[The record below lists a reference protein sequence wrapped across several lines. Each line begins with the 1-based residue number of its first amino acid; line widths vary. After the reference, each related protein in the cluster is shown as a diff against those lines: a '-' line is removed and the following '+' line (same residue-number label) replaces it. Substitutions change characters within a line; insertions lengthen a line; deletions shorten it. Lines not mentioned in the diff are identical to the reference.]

1 MKFYTGKDAQKK
13 MNLLSDNYEF
23 MDRELQEL
31 LLDDEIAKNVKSM
44 SMIMRNAGG
53 AKRAA
58 EFVENS
64 L

>member
-1 MKFYTGKDAQKK
+1 

-44 SMIMRNAGG
+44 SMIMRNAERE
-53 AKRAA
+53 KRAA